1 MEQLELL
8 WDNTTHF
15 VSGVVRSVE
24 RTITNLFGS
33 SNARQVKK
41 LQSRVDAITAL
52 EPTYEKMSDEEL
64 RNQTQLFMQRLRN
77 GETTDDLLTEAF
89 AVCRE
94 GGKRYLDMRHYD
106 VQLIGG
112 MVLHSGAV
120 AEMVTGE
127 GKTLVATLPAYL
139 NALEERGVHVVTVND
154 YLARRDMEWMAPLYM
169 GLGLTVGNIQS
180 NMPVLERQKS
190 YNCNITYGTNNE
202 FGFDYL
208 RDNMRPA
215 ARGDERFPSRLQQ
228 SQSELAFAI
237 VDEVDNILI
246 DEARTPLIISGPAHT
261 NPGRYAE
268 ANKIALQLKRDLHYQ
283 VNEKD
288 HTATLTDEGV
298 RHAEKLAGVE
308 SFYTPGNME
317 WPHLIDNS
325 LRAHSLYTRDVNYV
339 VKEGQIVI
347 VDEFTGRLMD
357 GRQWSDGLH
366 QAVEAKEGVKIKEET
381 QTLATITLQNYFK
394 LYDKICGMTGTAM
407 TEAEEFYKIYELD
420 VVAIPTNRPMQR
432 IAHPDVIYSGEKFK
446 WRAVADEVENYHMH
460 DMAFMSNGDIYAG
473 KLVSE
478 DGDVIIKDS
487 MDGKE
492 HTLTK
497 GKVKRIQRAGR
508 PILVGTTTIEKSEL
522 LSDLLTKRGIKH
534 EVLNAKN
541 HKREADIVAQ
551 AGRFSAVTI
560 ATNMAGRG
568 TDIIMGGNPETMA
581 WARLQDTY
589 PTRLD
594 VPQEEWDSLVE
605 EIDNEHQMAEMGEE
619 VKEMGGLHV
628 IGTERHDARRIDL
641 QLRGRCGRQGD
652 PGSSRFFLSLDD
664 DLMRIFAGPFV
675 KRVLEMGGFK
685 DDVPIESRMVS
696 RRIDS
701 AQKKREEFNF
711 EIRKSLLEYDEVMD
725 EQRKRIYNFRQRI
738 LEGASCRE
746 IVVEM
751 IQDQIDSNLATC
763 LDDSFGY
770 ESFAR
775 SAANELSIDSLE
787 PKIFRKLAPGEAE
800 KTAIDEAQRFAETMV
815 VSQVE
820 DHLPPSEDPSE
831 WNWSALAHFANS
843 RWNLKV
849 NDHELKKIGRDRVD
863 EFLIEKARIAL
874 GKVEISHAEQMLHH
888 NYGVRT
894 AATWLKAKF
903 GIELDPESH
912 AETSADEVTE
922 LATDKAIAV
931 YDRKEAEYPVMAG
944 FYKFSTQSSGGAQP
958 RLDREQLMDWASQRF
973 QSEMKAED
981 VKDKQRQEI
990 ADLLIDKSLSHQK
1003 QAQTT
1008 IATLQEK
1015 LTELSNKGELPLKNA
1030 NGAADSLASWFKE
1043 TLNYELD
1050 LENVDRLEKE
1060 QLEEKLEAIVEDH
1073 YHPEFRRMER
1083 MVLLEVV
1090 DSAWKDHLLAMD
1102 YLRSAVRNR
1111 GMAQLDPKVEY
1122 KREGMRMFEGL
1133 WSSIGERVTDL
1144 VFRMESM
1151 NADFVSHTLDETSAR
1166 NIETKTVESHDSYQD
1181 DSMQENQDAAD
1192 NAGKGRSKPET
1203 IRNRD
1208 MKVGRNDPC
1217 PCNSGKKYKSCCM
1230 RRAS

>member
-1 MEQLELL
+1 M
-8 WDNTTHF
+8 
-15 VSGVVRSVE
+15 
-24 RTITNLFGS
+24 
-33 SNARQVKK
+33 
-41 LQSRVDAITAL
+41 
-52 EPTYEKMSDEEL
+52 
-64 RNQTQLFMQRLRN
+64 
-77 GETTDDLLTEAF
+77 
-89 AVCRE
+89 
-94 GGKRYLDMRHYD
+94 
-106 VQLIGG
+106 
-112 MVLHSGAV
+112 
-120 AEMVTGE
+120 
-127 GKTLVATLPAYL
+127 
-139 NALEERGVHVVTVND
+139 ND

-169 GLGLTVGNIQS
+169 GLGLSVGNIQS
-180 NMPVLERQKS
+180 NMPTLERQDAYS
-190 YNCNITYGTNNE
+190 RDITYGTNNE

-215 ARGDERFPSRLQQ
+215 ARGDERFPPRAQQ
-228 SQSELAFAI
+228 SQGGLAFAI
-237 VDEVDNILI
+237 IDEVDNILI

-268 ANKIALQLKRDLHYQ
+268 ANRIALQLKKDVHYQ

-317 WPHLIDNS
+317 WPHLIDNA
-325 LRAHSLYTRDVNYV
+325 LRAHSLYTKDVNYV
-339 VKEGQIVI
+339 VKEGQVVI

-366 QAVEAKEGVKIKEET
+366 QAVEAKENVRIKEET

-420 VVAIPTNRPMQR
+420 VVAIPTNKVLQR
-432 IAHPDVIYSGEKFK
+432 IAHPDTIYSSEKYK
-446 WRAVADEVENYHMH
+446 WRAVADEIENYHMH
-460 DMAFMSNGDIYAG
+460 DAVFMNNGDIFVG
-473 KLVSE
+473 KLQSE
-478 DGDVIIKDS
+478 DGDPVIKDID
-487 MDGKE
+487 DGQV
-492 HTLTK
+492 HTLSRT
-497 GKVKRIQRAGR
+497 KVKNVQRSGR

-522 LSDLLTKRGIKH
+522 LSDLLTSRGIKH

-541 HKREADIVAQ
+541 HKREADIVSQ
-551 AGRFSAVTI
+551 AGRFGAVTI

-581 WARLQDTY
+581 WARLQDKY

-594 VPQEEWDSLVE
+594 VPQEEWEALVQ
-605 EIDNEHQMAEMGEE
+605 EIDNDHKMAEMGVE

-685 DDVPIESRMVS
+685 DDVPIESKMVS

-725 EQRKRIYNFRQRI
+725 EQRKRIYSFRQRI
-738 LEGASCRE
+738 LDGASCRE
-746 IVVEM
+746 IVVDM
-751 IQDQIDSNLATC
+751 IRDQIESNLATC
-763 LDDSFGY
+763 LDDSFGF
-770 ESFAR
+770 ESFAS
-775 SAANELSIDSLE
+775 SAASQLAVDSLE
-787 PKIFRKLAPGEAE
+787 PKLFRKLTPDEAE

-820 DHLPPSEDPSE
+820 DYLPLSEDESE
-831 WNWSALAHFANS
+831 WNWSALATFANS

-849 NDHELKKIGRDRVD
+849 NEHELKKIGRERVD
-863 EFLIEKARIAL
+863 ELLINKAREAL
-874 GKVEISHAEQMLHH
+874 GKVKVEHAEQMLHH

-894 AATWLKAKF
+894 AAAWLEAKF
-903 GIELDPESH
+903 GIKLNPDDHSEV
-912 AETSADEVTE
+912 SADEVTE
-922 LATDKAIAV
+922 LATDRAIEV

-944 FYKFSTQSSGGAQP
+944 FYRFSTQASGGAQP
-958 RLDREQLMDWASQRF
+958 RLDRDQLMDWASQRF
-973 QSEMKAED
+973 SASLSAAD

-990 ADLLIDKSLSHQK
+990 ADLLIGQSLSRQK
-1003 QAQTT
+1003 QAQTDM
-1008 IATLQEK
+1008 ATLHEK
-1015 LTELSNKGELPLKNA
+1015 LTELSSKGELPLKNA
-1030 NGAADSLASWFKE
+1030 NGAADSLANWFKE
-1043 TLNYELD
+1043 KLDCELV
-1050 LENVDRLEKE
+1050 LEDVDRLEKE

-1151 NADFVSHTLDETSAR
+1151 NADFVSHTLGETSGR
-1166 NIETKTVESHDSYQD
+1166 NMEQRTIESHDEYQD
-1181 DSMQENQDAAD
+1181 DTARENQNAAD
-1192 NAGKGRSKPET
+1192 SAGKGQSKPET

-1208 MKVGRNDPC
+1208 SKVKRNDPC
-1217 PCNSGKKYKSCCM
+1217 TCNSGKKYKNCCM
-1230 RRAS
+1230 RKAD